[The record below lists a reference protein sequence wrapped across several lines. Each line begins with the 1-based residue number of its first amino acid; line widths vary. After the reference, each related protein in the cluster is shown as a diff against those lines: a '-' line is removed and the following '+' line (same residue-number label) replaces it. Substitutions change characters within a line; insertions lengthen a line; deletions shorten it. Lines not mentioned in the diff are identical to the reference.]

1 MWSAD
6 DTRSKRAF
14 LSADVALT
22 KCVIFLRG
30 CHQVEVCHF
39 YADDTLT
46 KCAFLSAEV
55 APSHD
60 PQSLKP
66 GVAA

>member
-55 APSHD
+55 TP
-60 PQSLKP
+60 
-66 GVAA
+66 